1 MLERMDGTQLGS
13 IEARERRAGRSALA
27 RRAFCRAPQRSRQV
41 VLERW
46 RHVLAHE
53 DAERF
58 PSLSQQAQ
66 RPRGSENS
74 G

>member
-46 RHVLAHE
+46 RHVLAP
-53 DAERF
+53 A
-58 PSLSQQAQ
+58 SLAFQ
-66 RPRGSENS
+66 PRSHHPNACRR
-74 G
+74 